1 MSLADDYKKEYDKA
15 ASTKPADAV
24 VKGDPLAIVLSTGGC
39 SILKPSLDAVEAL
52 ALADWLILNF
62 K

>member
-1 MSLADDYKKEYDKA
+1 MSKADDYKKANDTA
-15 ASTKPADAV
+15 LASKPPDNINS
-24 VKGDPLAIVLSTGGC
+24 GETLAIVLPTGGC
-39 SILKPSLDAVEAL
+39 SILKPTLVPSEAL